1 MPIEISYEIQERL
14 PKEIE
19 KNLNA
24 LLLAFCLLENVPKRA
39 LIDLTIVDD
48 ELIRE
53 INREYRQKDSAT
65 DVLSF
70 PQYERE
76 DDLENEVELLYGDV
90 VISLER
96 AKVQAREYGHSL
108 NRELCYLFVHSL
120 MHLRGYD
127 HMDEVEKEEMRLHEE
142 RVLEKVGVSRDN

>member
-1 MPIEISYEIQERL
+1 MPIEINYEIDETL
-14 PKEIE
+14 DE
-19 KNLNA
+19 KVVENFEA
-24 LLLAFCLLENVPKRA
+24 LLKSFCRLEKVPPHA

-48 ELIRE
+48 EIIRE
-53 INREYRQKDSAT
+53 INRDYRQKDSAT

-70 PQYERE
+70 PQYEKE
-76 DDLENEVELLYGDV
+76 DDLSQEIELLYGDV

-96 AKVQAREYGHSL
+96 AKAQALEYGHSL

-127 HMDEVEKEEMRLHEE
+127 HMVLKEKEEMRQHEE
-142 RVLEKVGVSRDN
+142 KVLESVGVSRDN